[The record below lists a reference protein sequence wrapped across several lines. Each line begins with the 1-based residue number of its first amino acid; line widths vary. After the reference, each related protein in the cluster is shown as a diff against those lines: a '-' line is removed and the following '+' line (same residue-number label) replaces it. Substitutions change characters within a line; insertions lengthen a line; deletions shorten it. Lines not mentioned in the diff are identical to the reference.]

1 MPLDFEQPIR
11 DIETKINDIEQYMKA
26 SQVDLSQELEM
37 LKAKRKS
44 DLLRFIKLNTVAAC
58 ADCPSN
64 RTSDDTRLY
73 SIYI

>member
-44 DLLRFIKLNTVAAC
+44 DLLRFIKT
-58 ADCPSN
+58 
-64 RTSDDTRLY
+64 
-73 SIYI
+73 